1 MLKACWL
8 TWGVQ
13 FITAMSHY
21 AARVDVTHLED
32 RLTFK
37 WLVIIR
43 IVNPVIMYF
52 FISVC
57 SAYSL

>member
-1 MLKACWL
+1 MLAYL
-8 TWGVQ
+8 GVQ
-13 FITAMSHY
+13 FIVTMVHY
-21 AARVDVTHLED
+21 AARVDATHLED

-52 FISVC
+52 FLSVRP
-57 SAYSL
+57 AYFL